1 MFSKQLRSPYCVDA
15 MCELPTESLSDTDE
29 DISRQNMFNAF
40 LHIVTS
46 YPTGTTL
53 AWLLTD
59 SELARIGLGC
69 HFALDCLGNHGD
81 EF

>member
-1 MFSKQLRSPYCVDA
+1 
-15 MCELPTESLSDTDE
+15 MCELFAESLSDTDE
-29 DISRQNMFNAF
+29 EISHQNMFNAF
-40 LHIVTS
+40 LHIATS

-53 AWLLTD
+53 ALLFTD

-69 HFALDCLGNHGD
+69 HFALDCLGNHWD